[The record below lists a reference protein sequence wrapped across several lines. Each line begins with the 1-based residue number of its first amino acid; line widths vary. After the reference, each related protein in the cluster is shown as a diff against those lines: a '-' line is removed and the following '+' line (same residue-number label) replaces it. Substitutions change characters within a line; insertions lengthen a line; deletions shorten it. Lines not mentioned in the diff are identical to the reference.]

1 MVRLEMGEREDDP
14 AQEEFQDYQVEN
26 NIIIIRRIVRPAI
39 TNISIDNPFMLKYS
53 NKKLQIL
60 VLTS

>member
-1 MVRLEMGEREDDP
+1 MVRLEMGEREDDL
-14 AQEEFQDYQVEN
+14 AQEEFQDYQVDDT
-26 NIIIIRRIVRPAI
+26 IIVRVAI
-39 TNISIDNPFMLKYS
+39 TNISINNPFMLKYS